1 MPASS
6 QLKYDA
12 LLGLCYMPAIVVIC
26 LPDFM
31 FDRVPAASIIASG
44 ALTMTFGTNKTWG
57 ILPVA
62 AAGNHLRAGIL
73 LMARLAGN
81 MLPFYIAGTML
92 CAGLYTMMANVDS
105 RVWLLRRFVE
115 HAADR
120 TVMVGAGGL
129 IQILFLAVL
138 FRRYHFNLREVPP
151 PPAADWHLCGQ
162 PPANTRT
169 KSICNGRS
177 SLLCSPWDWR

>member
-1 MPASS
+1 M
-6 QLKYDA
+6 
-12 LLGLCYMPAIVVIC
+12 
-26 LPDFM
+26 
-31 FDRVPAASIIASG
+31 SG
-44 ALTMTFGTNKTWG
+44 YY
-57 ILPVA
+57 
-62 AAGNHLRAGIL
+62 AGSL
-73 LMARLAGN
+73 
-81 MLPFYIAGTML
+81 
-92 CAGLYTMMANVDS
+92 
-105 RVWLLRRFVE
+105 E

-151 PPAADWHLCGQ
+151 AADWHLCGQ

>member
-1 MPASS
+1 
-6 QLKYDA
+6 
-12 LLGLCYMPAIVVIC
+12 
-26 LPDFM
+26 
-31 FDRVPAASIIASG
+31 
-44 ALTMTFGTNKTWG
+44 
-57 ILPVA
+57 
-62 AAGNHLRAGIL
+62 
-73 LMARLAGN
+73 

-151 PPAADWHLCGQ
+151 PPQLTGIYAGNHPRIPAPNPSAMVDHLCCAHHGTG
-162 PPANTRT
+162 A
-169 KSICNGRS
+169 KDG
-177 SLLCSPWDWR
+177 